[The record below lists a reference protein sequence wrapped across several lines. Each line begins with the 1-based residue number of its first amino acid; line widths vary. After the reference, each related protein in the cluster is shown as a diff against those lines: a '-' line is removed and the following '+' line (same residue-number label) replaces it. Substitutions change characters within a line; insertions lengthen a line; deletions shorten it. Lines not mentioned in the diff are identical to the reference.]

1 MTTPIP
7 EKPLPKANQAFQK
20 AFQSTDAASETL
32 ETSLPSDLTVETALT
47 RWRES
52 RAPRFEPLLAA
63 GELHGVMPR
72 ARRRR
77 RS

>member
-7 EKPLPKANQAFQK
+7 DKPLPKANRSFQP
-20 AFQSTDAASETL
+20 SGGASEIR
-32 ETSLPSDLTVETALT
+32 EISLPSDLTVEEALT

-72 ARRRR
+72 SHRRR

>member
-7 EKPLPKANQAFQK
+7 DKPLPKAKQSLQQAFQ
-20 AFQSTDAASETL
+20 ASGGASEIH
-32 ETSLPSDLTVETALT
+32 ETSLPSDLTVEAALT

-72 ARRRR
+72 VPRRR

>member
-7 EKPLPKANQAFQK
+7 EKPLPKANQASQK
-20 AFQSTDAASETL
+20 AFQPSEGASETL
-32 ETSLPSDLTVETALT
+32 ETSLPSDLTVEAALT